1 MYVHN
6 KASNNA
12 LFKTYIERV
21 FKDNLSNHFLFWYL
35 IVVVIYL
42 HITLQVAVA
51 HNKVSNLPLEVI
63 KVQQRILNS

>member
-21 FKDNLSNHFLFWYL
+21 FKDNLSNHLIFWYL

-42 HITLQVAVA
+42 HITLQVAGSSLQSFKFTTGSDKSA
-51 HNKVSNLPLEVI
+51 AENIE
-63 KVQQRILNS
+63 